1 MKKAILTIILLSV
14 CLFKAEAQDNIST
27 VFLSLPDAVVSGL
40 DFEAKNELLS
50 APSDTAQV
58 SVPAKLYD
66 EVKRLAITTDYI
78 YLQTSSVATVQIKL
92 LPLIN
97 ESKIVCVI
105 HTVGN
110 KVSDSRISFY
120 TSKWVPIEQ
129 GLFPKNTYEWF
140 IKRDVD
146 KNSQDYKNAVAAL
159 DMNPMKYTISPTD
172 SSVSVE
178 YEIQNYLSEDDCKKL
193 EPFLTNQPK
202 VFSWDKISY
211 K

>member
-1 MKKAILTIILLSV
+1 MKKAILSIILLSV

-40 DFEAKNELLS
+40 DFEAKNKLL
-50 APSDTAQV
+50 ADPSDTAQV
-58 SVPAKLYD
+58 SASAKLYD

-120 TSKWVPIEQ
+120 TSKWVSIEQ

-140 IKRDVD
+140 IKSDVD
-146 KNSQDYKNAVAAL
+146 KNSQDYKNAVTAL

-178 YEIQNYLSEDDCKKL
+178 YEIQNYLSEDDYKKL
-193 EPFLTNQPK
+193 EPFLTKQPK